1 MTMRC
6 INHDEDKNDY
16 GDDDNDDDNDYDNA
30 ENKRGDI
37 VLAI

>member
-6 INHDEDKNDY
+6 INHDEDKNDN